1 VARVVLALSRSMDE
15 APRSDLPGSDLDL
28 EATWVVAAVGGDSSA
43 FARLYDLH
51 ADRVYRHVLYRV
63 GNRPDAEDITQQ
75 VFLQGWRAIGKYELR
90 STPFIAWLL
99 TIAHNAVISFVR
111 REKATDPIDLE
122 PATAERWANPEAE
135 TMAKYDQLAVRRAIL
150 RLKADQQQVIL
161 MRFVENIEYPDVAAA
176 LGKNEGYIRVIQHR
190 ALLELKRLLAHEI
203 KP

>member
-1 VARVVLALSRSMDE
+1 MDE
-15 APRSDLPGSDLDL
+15 APRSELISSDLDL

-43 FARLYDLH
+43 FARLYDRH

-63 GNRPDAEDITQQ
+63 GNRSDAEDITQQ
-75 VFLQGWRAIGKYELR
+75 VFLQGWRAIPKYELR
-90 STPFIAWLL
+90 TTPFIAWLL

-111 REKATDPIDLE
+111 RSKITDPIDLE
-122 PATAERWANPEAE
+122 PATTERWADPEAE

-161 MRFVENIEYPDVAAA
+161 MRFVENIEYSDVAAA
-176 LGKNEGYIRVIQHR
+176 LGKNDGYIRVIQHR
-190 ALLELKRLLAHEI
+190 ALLELKRLLSHEI